1 MNIIKCLVNLALL
14 TICTFSV
21 AQNSNEIALSQ
32 QASICLNSSN
42 TLELMVNGKN
52 SGAIDRKKAISKIIE
67 SSLPIAQ
74 KHSLIGLMS
83 LIYSAQDLSG
93 ATEKLSAKQI
103 AINYYL
109 SCMSVR

>member
-52 SGAIDRKKAISKIIE
+52 GGTIDRKKAISRIIE

-74 KHSLIGLMS
+74 KNNLIGLMN